1 MRITFRSGA
10 HESFPSHTLG
20 ALLVHGDVVMAHLF
34 IAERG
39 RSYVAVGGL
48 ESREHPR
55 EGGRLRAKATASAMA
70 CLSRYPVGLRSCQ
83 NVSLTNDPADS
94 PQTLQNVKG
103 KTCSPVFFSLASQ
116 VRSLVF
122 RIFRYR
128 WRPKGIGSFLSIGA
142 RAQEWSALRPRRAAQ
157 SLRRRGR
164 PRVGV

>member
-1 MRITFRSGA
+1 
-10 HESFPSHTLG
+10 
-20 ALLVHGDVVMAHLF
+20 
-34 IAERG
+34 
-39 RSYVAVGGL
+39 
-48 ESREHPR
+48 
-55 EGGRLRAKATASAMA
+55 MA

-128 WRPKGIGSFLSIGA
+128 WRPKRIGSFLSIGA

-164 PRVGV
+164 PRRRVGAGADAHGGRQTHATVDSSLARRPVVARQKTIVFQETAVGGGSGVAQELG